1 MFSDVIVELKFM
13 FFKVYWYFYQTSLQK
28 IILMIKIVERNFFFN
43 LGFIIE
49 IMKMDM
55 PIYICF
61 LKKVLGQQYIISPTY
76 LIG

>member
-1 MFSDVIVELKFM
+1 
-13 FFKVYWYFYQTSLQK
+13 
-28 IILMIKIVERNFFFN
+28 MIKIVERNFFFN